1 MNPTDTVINW
11 VLGAGLAGFIGVF
24 SYLAK
29 KVSVDLGEQLKG
41 MGSKLDT
48 LIATQAHGDT
58 RMSVLE
64 SKVETMSNELERMRE
79 RIHEHGNHIASMQA
93 KQIIRQTG
101 SYPKVGQDN
110 D

>member
-1 MNPTDTVINW
+1 MNPTDPIINW
-11 VLGAGLAGFIGVF
+11 AMGAGLAGFVGVF

-29 KVSVDLGEQLKG
+29 KVSADLSEQLKG
-41 MGSKLDT
+41 MGTKLDT

-64 SKVETMSNELERMRE
+64 SKVETMANELERMRE

-93 KQIIRQTG
+93 KQLIRQTG
-101 SYPKVGQDN
+101 SYAKVDS
-110 D
+110 DE